1 MHLGRDKVRDVPA
14 ELANLLDDARR
25 EVHVIRIR
33 RYENGLDIRIEFLVC
48 QRLLE
53 FVVEIRD
60 GAQTLDYRYSSLF
73 LGICG
78 KKSVVHIDNNIVEI
92 LDASCYEPNALYRAE
107 I

>member
-1 MHLGRDKVRDVPA
+1 MHLGRNKVRDVPA

-25 EVHVIRIR
+25 EVHVIRIS

-60 GAQTLDYRYSSLF
+60 GAQALDYRDRTLF

-78 KKSVVHIDNNIVEI
+78 EKPVVHINNNIVEI
-92 LDASCYEPNALYRAE
+92 LDASCYKLDALYRAE